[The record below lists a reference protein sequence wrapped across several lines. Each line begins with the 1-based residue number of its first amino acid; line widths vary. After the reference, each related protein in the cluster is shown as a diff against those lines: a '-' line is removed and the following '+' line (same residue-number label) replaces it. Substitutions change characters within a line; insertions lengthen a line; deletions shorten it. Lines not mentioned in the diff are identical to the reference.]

1 MIQQIVLDDVVKKYT
16 TLIPPQRSKECTQ
29 KTHFRQTMSIYILC
43 KRKIYNNDIIGVDID
58 CLTYHQ
64 CHNEPENKIWS
75 LRMKTQHLIQV
86 INIINNEIERKHGP
100 WPRILTIR
108 EHG

>member
-29 KTHFRQTMSIYILC
+29 KKHILGRQCQYILC
-43 KRKIYNNDIIGVDID
+43 KRKIYNNDIIGVDIVS
-58 CLTYHQ
+58 LTYHQ

-75 LRMKTQHLIQV
+75 LIMKTQHLIQE
-86 INIINNEIERKHGP
+86 INIINNEIERQTRTMAKN
-100 WPRILTIR
+100 IND
-108 EHG
+108 